1 MLRVAMLSK
10 WHVHAEGYANFL
22 KSLHDVQITAVWD
35 EDFERGIKWANDLNS
50 DFEGDLDALLK
61 RDDVDGVVVNA
72 PTSMHAE
79 IMVAAANADKHI
91 FTEKAMALTVEECEK
106 ISEAVKKAG
115 VKFCISFP
123 ARTTPQNL
131 YAKKVIEEGILGEIT
146 LLRIRNG
153 HDGSLNNWL
162 PDYWYDE
169 KMAGGGAM
177 MDLGCHPMYLASWF
191 LGKPSRI
198 TSMYSYFTGR
208 EVEDNAQ
215 CSIEFKNKAVAIV
228 ETSLVT
234 YKTPGSLEIYGT
246 EGTLISV
253 GKHIKLISKKIPE
266 GFRGWVVPE
275 ELPKALDPPL
285 KQWVDA
291 ITLGTPIRYDLEEG
305 TKLTELLEASYIA
318 HKRRQEVEF
327 K

>member
-1 MLRVAMLSK
+1 MLKVAMLSK

-22 KSLHDVQITAVWD
+22 KTLDNVQITVVWD
-35 EDFERGIKWANDLNS
+35 ENPERGRKWASDLNVDFE
-50 DFEGDLDALLK
+50 EDLDTLLN
-61 RDDVDGVVVNA
+61 RDDVDGVVVDA
-72 PTSMHAE
+72 PTSMHTE
-79 IMVAAANADKHI
+79 IMVAAANAGKHI

-106 ISEAVKKAG
+106 ISDAVNKAG
-115 VKFCISFP
+115 IKFCISFP

-131 YAKKVIEEGILGEIT
+131 YAKKVIEEGILGDIT

-191 LGKPSRI
+191 LGEPSRI
-198 TSMYSYFTGR
+198 TSMYSYFTDR

-215 CSIEFKNKAVAIV
+215 CSIEFKNKAVAVV

-234 YKTPGSLEIYGT
+234 YHTPGSLEIYGT
-246 EGTLISV
+246 EGTLICV
-253 GKHIKLISKKIPE
+253 GSDLKLTSKKMSE
-266 GFRGWVVPE
+266 SFNGWVTPMA
-275 ELPKALDPPL
+275 LPKAMDPPL

-291 ITLGTPIRYDLEEG
+291 ITLGTPIHYGVEEG

-318 HKRRQEVEF
+318 HKEKRQVEF

>member
-10 WHVHAEGYANFL
+10 WHVHAGGYANFL
-22 KSLHDVQITAVWD
+22 KSLDNVKITAVWD
-35 EDFERGIKWANDLNS
+35 EEPERGRKWAEELQADFEENLNC
-50 DFEGDLDALLK
+50 LLS
-61 RDDVDGVVVNA
+61 RDDVDGVVVDA
-72 PTSMHAE
+72 PTAMHAE
-79 IMVAAANADKHI
+79 VMVAAANAGKHI
-91 FTEKAMALTVEECEK
+91 FTEKAMALTVEECNQ

-123 ARTTPQNL
+123 ARTSPQNL
-131 YAKKVIEEGILGEIT
+131 YAKKVVDEGLLGKIT
-146 LLRIRNG
+146 LWRNRNG
-153 HDGSLNNWL
+153 HDGSLSNWL

-191 LGKPSRI
+191 LGKPKRI
-198 TSMYSYFTGR
+198 TSMFSYFTGR

-215 CSIEFKNKAVAIV
+215 CSIEFENNALAIV

-234 YKTPGSLEIYGT
+234 YRTPGMLEIYGT
-246 EGTLISV
+246 EGTLIIN
-253 GKHIKLISKKIPE
+253 GNDIKLTSKKMPYQ
-266 GFRGWVVPE
+266 GWFTPT
-275 ELPKALDPPL
+275 ELPKPLDPPL

-291 ITLGTPIRYDLEEG
+291 ITLGTPILYGLEEG
-305 TKLTELLEASYIA
+305 TKLTELLEAAYIA
-318 HKRRQEVEF
+318 HKEKRQVEF

>member
-10 WHVHAEGYANFL
+10 WHVHAEGYAKFL
-22 KSLHDVQITAVWD
+22 QGLDNVQITAVWD
-35 EDFERGIKWANDLNS
+35 EEPERGRKWAEDLKADFE
-50 DFEGDLDALLK
+50 EDLDTLLK
-61 RDDVDGVVVNA
+61 RDDVDGVVVDA
-72 PTSMHAE
+72 PTSMHADV
-79 IMVAAANADKHI
+79 MVAAANAGKHI
-91 FTEKAMALTVEECEK
+91 FTEKAMALTVEECNR
-106 ISEAVKKAG
+106 ISEAVRKAG

-123 ARTTPQNL
+123 ARTAPQNL
-131 YAKKVIEEGILGEIT
+131 YAKKLIDEGILGDIT
-146 LLRIRNG
+146 LVRIRNG
-153 HDGSLNNWL
+153 HDGSLRDWL

-191 LGKPSRI
+191 LGKPARI
-198 TSMYSYFTGR
+198 TSMYNYFTGR
-208 EVEDNAQ
+208 AVEDNAV
-215 CSIEFKNKAVAIV
+215 CAIEFKNKAVAIV

-234 YKTPGSLEIYGT
+234 YRTPGSLEIYGT
-246 EGTLISV
+246 EGTLIAIGRDV
-253 GKHIKLISKKIPE
+253 KLISEKMPE
-266 GFRGWVVPE
+266 KFKGWVSPQD
-275 ELPKALDPPL
+275 LPKPLDPPL

-318 HKRRQEVEF
+318 HKEKREVEF